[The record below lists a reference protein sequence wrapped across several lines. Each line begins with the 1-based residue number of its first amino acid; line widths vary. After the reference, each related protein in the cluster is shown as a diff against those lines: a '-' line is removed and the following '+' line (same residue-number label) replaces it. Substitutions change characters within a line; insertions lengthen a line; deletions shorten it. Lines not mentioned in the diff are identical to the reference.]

1 MILQCQRGKARGPAV
16 SRQGTTPAACT
27 WCRGKPG
34 AWDCTHAGSEAV
46 GPKAPEPTLQLQSL
60 SKGLKALFHSIHAQ
74 RIQPRHR
81 SQENSKPL
89 RSQAKKKKLEFKT
102 QATMDFPI
110 CLSCLTMLNPSAQVS
125 RTSPSA
131 TTVPRIVVSSPVMP
145 MPPQGCTGQ
154 TKAEG
159 FFVFLKQLKELKLLA
174 GVAHLC
180 M

>member
-1 MILQCQRGKARGPAV
+1 MQVQRQWGPRLL
-16 SRQGTTPAACT
+16 SPPCS
-27 WCRGKPG
+27 CS
-34 AWDCTHAGSEAV
+34 H
-46 GPKAPEPTLQLQSL
+46 SL
-60 SKGLKALFHSIHAQ
+60 RASKRCSIQFTAQ